1 MQGRPVARAGVTGSR
16 APHLGPGRC
25 PVPALAGRG
34 QRQGAAGCTW
44 LCDRGI
50 VSVPLLRA
58 ACGRWSARW
67 SPGARISR
75 AQRRG
80 SS

>member
-1 MQGRPVARAGVTGSR
+1 MQGRPAARVRVTESR

-25 PVPALAGRG
+25 PVPAPAGRG
-34 QRQGAAGCTW
+34 QRLGANVRTW

-58 ACGRWSARW
+58 ACRRWSARW
-67 SPGARISR
+67 GPGAPISV
-75 AQRRG
+75 AQTTG